1 MAEALARRYALERGF
16 AIETR
21 SGGVMGLE
29 GRPADSNAIA
39 VLQEIGVDL
48 GLHKSAGLDEETLA
62 WADWILVMELDH
74 ARRIREL
81 SPSAEDRTL
90 MLGSFGGLVGD
101 VSDPMGSWKW
111 RFRKTRDE
119 LQRCVHAFM
128 DQLSTR
134 E

>member
-1 MAEALARRYALERGF
+1 
-16 AIETR
+16 
-21 SGGVMGLE
+21 MGLE
-29 GRPADSNAIA
+29 GPPADENAIA

-74 ARRIREL
+74 AGGFAS
-81 SPSAEDRTL
+81 SPPLREDRTL
-90 MLGSFGGLVGD
+90 MLGSFGGSRRRTSRIPWAAGN
-101 VSDPMGSWKW
+101 GG
-111 RFRKTRDE
+111 FRKTRDE

>member
-1 MAEALARRYALERGF
+1 MAEALARQYALERGF

-29 GRPADSNAIA
+29 DRPADENVVA

-48 GLHKSAGLDEETLA
+48 GFHKSSGLDEETLA

-74 ARRIREL
+74 ARWVREL

-90 MLGSFGGLVGD
+90 MLGSFGGLAD
-101 VSDPMGSWKW
+101 ISDPMGSWRW
-111 RFRKTRDE
+111 RFRRTRDD
-119 LQRCVHAFM
+119 LQRCVRAFM